1 VEGPL
6 AEKTV
11 LLVSEPIGPG
21 GIAFYAAAIM
31 EGLSKAG
38 LEHPLLTPAA
48 PVPGVLPD
56 SELPNVQVASGLF
69 WSSVRPFVFRRL
81 AHWAH
86 QQEAALIHGL
96 SAITCPTCARLAHA
110 LDIPYVLTV
119 HHYQKRGALH
129 LDKRC
134 GGCIAVSESLRENL
148 VNDARV
154 PKELV
159 RLIPAGA
166 RAPAVPRQVQ
176 ESTAP
181 GGVASVPLVCSIGK
195 LIPRKDFA
203 TFLQAA
209 RLIVDQLGPNCS
221 FVIAGDGPEESA
233 LRRLART
240 LLIDKQVTFC
250 HGGAAHDALLR
261 DTDVYVQCS
270 RAEGF
275 GTLVLQAM
283 AHGVPVV
290 ATSTG
295 GLIPLV
301 RDGETGFLV
310 PVGDHAALAARVLNL
325 LHNAELRRRLGEA
338 ALQTALTDFNL
349 ESMMARTLELYAA
362 VLSAAQ
368 TPA

>member
-1 VEGPL
+1 L
-6 AEKTV
+6 AGKTV

-21 GIAFYAAAIM
+21 GIAIYTGSIM
-31 EGLSKAG
+31 EGLTKAG
-38 LEHPLLTPAA
+38 LGHPLLTPVT
-48 PVPGVLPD
+48 PMPGVLPD
-56 SELPNVQVASGLF
+56 GELPNVQVAGGLF
-69 WSSVRPFVFRRL
+69 WSYVRPFVFRRL
-81 AHWAH
+81 ANWAH

-96 SAITCPTCARLAHA
+96 SAAPSPICARLAHA
-110 LDIPYVLTV
+110 LDIPYVVTV
-119 HHYQKRGALH
+119 HHYQKRGGLH

-148 VNDARV
+148 VNDARI

-166 RAPAVPRQVQ
+166 RVPAARRQFR
-176 ESTAP
+176 ESAAP
-181 GGVASVPLVCSIGK
+181 GGAESVPLVCSIGK
-195 LIPRKDFA
+195 LIPRKDFS
-203 TFLQAA
+203 TFLRAA

-233 LRRLART
+233 LRRLTRT

-250 HGGAAHDALLR
+250 HGSVAHDALLR

-270 RAEGF
+270 NAEGF
-275 GTLVLQAM
+275 GTMVLQAM
-283 AHGVPVV
+283 AHAVPVV

-310 PVGDHAALAARVLNL
+310 PVSDHAALAARVLNL
-325 LHNAELRRRLGEA
+325 LNNAELRQRLGEA
-338 ALQTALTDFNL
+338 ALQTALADFNP
-349 ESMMARTLELYAA
+349 ENMMAQTLKLYAE
-362 VLSAAQ
+362 VLAAPQ
-368 TPA
+368 THA